1 MQFMNNECIS
11 ITLRKKNEL
20 APPLGVIGRICYEQY
35 VPADFFIKLSN
46 RLQWMEL
53 HPFNSLPSIKFPSRG
68 TCARKTLPPFFSTL
82 ITTYELNCFARKEFR
97 FSIRFLVEYLKKKK
111 KGKMKK
117 VEVIKLSR

>member
-1 MQFMNNECIS
+1 MNNECIS

-68 TCARKTLPPFFSTL
+68 TCARNFAPLFFNTD
-82 ITTYELNCFARKEFR
+82 NNVR
-97 FSIRFLVEYLKKKK
+97 
-111 KGKMKK
+111 
-117 VEVIKLSR
+117 IKLLREKRISFFYPIPR